1 MSMRISTFGRHL
13 REGSKS
19 LLRNGWMSF
28 ASISAVAITLLIL
41 GFSLVFMLN
50 ANQMSSYVANQLTV
64 TAFLN
69 PKMSDAD
76 GTQVAHQ
83 IQQMNGVKS
92 VKVITKEE
100 GMKSLSSKLGDYQD
114 VLSGMKDNP
123 LPVQLV
129 VQATD
134 PKQTVTIG
142 NEVKGINGVQK
153 VYDGE
158 NIVSRVFKFLD
169 TVRNI
174 GLVFVL
180 ALLFTAMFLISNTIK
195 ITILNRRNE
204 IEIMKLVG
212 ATNWFVRW
220 PFLIEAVLIGAIG
233 TVIPYAILT
242 WGYSTVFNSM
252 HGSFVGVAFSLLPV
266 SMIAGRLAII
276 MFGIGALV
284 GLYGG
289 IMSIR
294 KFLRV

>member
-1 MSMRISTFGRHL
+1 MRINMVNRHVK
-13 REGSKS
+13 EGVKS
-19 LLRNGWMSF
+19 LFRNGWMSF

-64 TAFLN
+64 TAFLQ
-69 PKMSDAD
+69 PKLTD
-76 GTQVAHQ
+76 TQGQQVGAQVRQ
-83 IQQMNGVKS
+83 IAGVKS
-92 VKVITKEE
+92 VQVITKEA
-100 GMKSLSSKLGDYQD
+100 GMKSLSNKLGGYQD

-129 VQATD
+129 VQASN
-134 PKQTVTIG
+134 PKQTVVIG
-142 NEVKGINGVQK
+142 NEVKQIPGVQK
-153 VYDGE
+153 MIDGE
-158 NIVSRVFKFLD
+158 TIVSRVFRFLD
-169 TVRNI
+169 TVRDI
-174 GLVFVL
+174 GLVFVI

-220 PFLIEAVLIGAIG
+220 PFLVEAILIGAIG
-233 TVIPYAILT
+233 TLIPYAILT
-242 WGYSTVFNSM
+242 WGYEAVYTSL

-266 SMIAGRLAII
+266 QMIAGRLAVI
-276 MFGIGALV
+276 MFGIGVFV

-289 IMSIR
+289 VMSIR

>member
-1 MSMRISTFGRHL
+1 MLGRHIK
-13 REGSKS
+13 EGLKG
-19 LLRNGWMSF
+19 LVRNGWMSF

-64 TAFLN
+64 TAFLQ
-69 PKMSDAD
+69 PKLTDSD
-76 GTQVAHQ
+76 GTKVAAQVKKLP
-83 IQQMNGVKS
+83 GVKS
-92 VKVITKEE
+92 VQVITKEQ
-100 GMKSLSSKLGDYQD
+100 GMKSLSQKMGQYQD
-114 VLSGMKDNP
+114 VLAGMKENP
-123 LPVQLV
+123 LPVKLV

-142 NEVKGINGVQK
+142 NEVKTIAGVQT

-158 NIVSRVFKFLD
+158 NIVSKVFHFLD
-169 TVRNI
+169 TVRDI

-195 ITILNRRNE
+195 ITILNRRHE

-220 PFLIEAVLIGAIG
+220 PFLIEAILIGAIG
-233 TVIPYAILT
+233 TLIPYVVLT
-242 WGYSTVFNSM
+242 WGYHAVYQNL
-252 HGSFVGVAFSLLPV
+252 HGAFVGVAFSLIPV
-266 SMIAGRLAII
+266 ATIAGRLAEI
-276 MFGIGALV
+276 MFAIGVFV

>member
-1 MSMRISTFGRHL
+1 MLGRHL
-13 REGSKS
+13 KEGAKS

-69 PKMSDAD
+69 PSMSDTQ
-76 GTQVAHQ
+76 GKQVASQVQHL
-83 IQQMNGVKS
+83 NGVKS
-92 VKVITKEE
+92 VKLITKEE
-100 GMKSLSSKLGDYQD
+100 GMKSLSTKLGDYQD
-114 VLSGMKDNP
+114 VLAGMKNNP

-129 VQATD
+129 VQASD
-134 PKQTVTIG
+134 PKQTVNIG
-142 NEVKGINGVQK
+142 NDVKSISGVQK
-153 VYDGE
+153 VYDGQS
-158 NIVSRVFKFLD
+158 IVSRVFKFLD

-174 GLVFVL
+174 GLIFVI

-220 PFLIEAVLIGAIG
+220 PFLVEAIFIGAIG
-233 TVIPYAILT
+233 TLIPYAIIT
-242 WGYSTVFNSM
+242 WGYDTVYNSM

-266 SMIAGRLAII
+266 GMIAGRLALI
-276 MFGIGALV
+276 MFGIGVFV